1 MAYKIVNMWVP
12 SSKYRIK
19 APYAM
24 KPNYLVIHNTANTA
38 SARNE
43 VAYMRRNNNMTS
55 FHVAVDDKEV
65 VQAIP
70 FNRNAWHTG
79 DGSGVNTGNRKAIG
93 LEICYSMD
101 NGYSGAYSN
110 RHRAA
115 ENNAALYAAN
125 VLKQYGWGTDRL
137 RQHWNYTGKDCP
149 HKMRAHGGWNA
160 FKKKVQSHLDALNGK
175 KSSSPAKPK
184 AAPKPSGSTYTV
196 RSGDTLWSISKAS
209 GVSVSNLKSWNGLKS
224 NTILV
229 GQKLN
234 LKKTSSKKQSKKL
247 DWNYNKN
254 TGAQWAETIGVWYN
268 GDQPIKKRK
277 GSPQLS
283 APSTGWMKPGQK
295 LDYREIARSDGH
307 IWLLDRYS
315 DQWVPVKTYNHKTGS
330 VGSDWGAWK

>member
-55 FHVAVDDKEV
+55 YHVAVDDKEV
-65 VQAIP
+65 VQTIP

-79 DGSGVNTGNRKAIG
+79 DGSGANTGNRKAIG

-101 NGYSGAYSN
+101 NGYSGAYSK

-115 ENNAALYAAN
+115 ENNAALYAAH
-125 VLKQYGWGTDRL
+125 VLKQFGWGTDRL

-175 KSSSPAKPK
+175 KSESTAKPK
-184 AAPKPSGSTYTV
+184 PAPKPSGSTYTV
-196 RSGDTLWSISKAS
+196 RSGDTLWGVSKAS
-209 GVSVSNLKSWNGLKS
+209 GVSVANLKAWNGLKS
-224 NTILV
+224 NTIIV

-234 LKKTSSKKQSKKL
+234 LKQTSSGSSSEE
-247 DWNYNKN
+247 WRTNKYG
-254 TGAQWAETIGVWYN
+254 TQWKALKGVWIN
-268 GDQPIKKRK
+268 GNQPIEKRK
-277 GSPQLS
+277 GSPSRQ
-283 APSTGWMKPGQK
+283 AKSTGMMKPGQR
-295 LDYREIARSDGH
+295 LDYREIARNDGH
-307 IWLLDRYS
+307 IWLLDLKS
-315 DQWVPVKTYNHKTGS
+315 DQWVPVKTWNEKSGK
-330 VGSDWGAWK
+330 VGPDWGTWK